1 MPPKG
6 RVSLAGMLAEPE
18 AASATIHTLA
28 QEAAAQT
35 PVIQEQVP
43 TSASGKPYK
52 RVGLY
57 LDPTVKREIDTIA
70 FTHERKPHD
79 LYLEAIDLLL
89 KKYGR
94 ASISELEKKA

>member
-6 RVSLAGMLAEPE
+6 RVSLAGMLAEPQAE
-18 AASATIHTLA
+18 IATIHTLVQGNA
-28 QEAAAQT
+28 APAPSVQDEA
-35 PVIQEQVP
+35 PV
-43 TSASGKPYK
+43 SASGKPYK

-79 LYLEAIDLLL
+79 LYLEAVDLLL

-94 ASISELEKKA
+94 PSIKQLAKE

>member
-18 AASATIHTLA
+18 ADMASVHTLA
-28 QEAAAQT
+28 QEHAAPAPSSQD
-35 PVIQEQVP
+35 EAHA
-43 TSASGKPYK
+43 SANGKPYK

-94 ASISELEKKA
+94 ASILELEKKA